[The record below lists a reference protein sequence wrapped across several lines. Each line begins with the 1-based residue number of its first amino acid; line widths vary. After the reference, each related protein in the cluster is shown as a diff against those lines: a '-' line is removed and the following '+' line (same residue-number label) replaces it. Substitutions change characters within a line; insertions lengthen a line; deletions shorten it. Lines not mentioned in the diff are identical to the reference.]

1 MKLKTGQSV
10 KVKKGILCPDDF
22 EFDLSGWQGRL
33 IDIEKD
39 ENGETIID
47 IAWDSITLKEM
58 SEEYIVKCEAD
69 GLEWASMYLSLS
81 DVEQV
86 NERDSEKDTDK
97 IRSELENRF
106 GWIGMGEEGIRIQ
119 AVVNS
124 AKNSSDREIM
134 KTWGK
139 YLEKHMKFPF
149 ESVVEGYQGR
159 LPIRQGD
166 KLRIFSIKL
175 VDDEQYERRRTET
188 LSRIAVNHRWSGARP
203 FQHQPTIRAGSFG
216 VPGCDRCHRTL
227 WRRAAFES
235 LSAAQCKKRGNRSW
249 KMISKMDTE

>member
-1 MKLKTGQSV
+1 MKLKKGQCV
-10 KVKKGILCPDDF
+10 KVKKGILCPDDP

-119 AVVNS
+119 VVVNS

-139 YLEKHMKFPF
+139 YLGKHLKFPF
-149 ESVVEGYQGR
+149 ESVVEEYQGK
-159 LPIRQGD
+159 LPIRKGE
-166 KLRIFSIKL
+166 KLRIFGVKL
-175 VDDEQYERRRTET
+175 VDDHYGIIVSCKSEH
-188 LSRIAVNHRWSGARP
+188 SRFDIPLADIAAVDENSDNAHHIHDYRVWFA
-203 FQHQPTIRAGSFG
+203 
-216 VPGCDRCHRTL
+216 
-227 WRRAAFES
+227 
-235 LSAAQCKKRGNRSW
+235 NRY
-249 KMISKMDTE
+249 

>member
-10 KVKKGILCPDDF
+10 KVKKGILCPDDP
-22 EFDLSGWQGRL
+22 EFDLSGWQGRI
-33 IDIEKD
+33 IDIGED

-69 GLEWASMYLSLS
+69 GLDWASMYLFPT

-86 NERDSEKDTDK
+86 KERDSKKDTDK
-97 IRSELENRF
+97 IRNELENRF
-106 GWIGMGEEGIRIQ
+106 GWIGVGEEGIRIQ

-124 AKNSSDREIM
+124 AKNSSDCEIM
-134 KTWGK
+134 NTWGN

-149 ESVVEGYQGR
+149 ESVVEEYQGK

-166 KLRIFSIKL
+166 KLRIFGIKL
-175 VDDEQYERRRTET
+175 VDDLYGVIVSCKSEH
-188 LSRIAVNHRWSGARP
+188 SRFDIPLADIAAVDENSDNAHHIHDYRVWFA
-203 FQHQPTIRAGSFG
+203 
-216 VPGCDRCHRTL
+216 
-227 WRRAAFES
+227 
-235 LSAAQCKKRGNRSW
+235 NRH
-249 KMISKMDTE
+249 